1 MIIKKCRTTWN
12 YLFDKKQN
20 PFGGENTYESTIII
34 SKNDT
39 ATLKLFEEAIVAAKN
54 KAKEMYTGVKGID
67 ALEFQLRDG
76 DSETDNPKHY
86 EFLKNSY
93 FFTAKNKK
101 DIEVYK
107 AVKQDDKVIK
117 VAAEKTDTYN
127 GMNAA
132 VICNP
137 FVYNANRKLGI
148 TMYLNGIIQLP
159 GGERLSTGNSIQDI
173 EIDIEDWGLARDDKN
188 DDDWTVL

>member
-20 PFGGENTYESTIII
+20 PFGGEAKYESTIII

-39 ATLKLFEEAIVAAKN
+39 ATLKLFEEAIKAAKE
-54 KAKEMYTGVKGID
+54 KAKEMYVGVKGID
-67 ALEFQLRDG
+67 ALEFRLRDG

-86 EFLKNSY
+86 DFLKNSY

-107 AVKQDDKVIK
+107 AVKQNDKVIK
-117 VAAEKTDTYN
+117 VAAEKADVYN

-132 VICNP
+132 VIVNP

-148 TMYLNGIIQLP
+148 TMYLNAIVRIP
-159 GGERLSTGNSIQDI
+159 GGERLSTGNSVND
-173 EIDIEDWGLARDDKN
+173 IDIEDAFLAEE
-188 DDDWTVL
+188 DDDWAVL